1 MTDDIEILKEDIKY
15 IKDVLNSIYIS
26 MYGIDISK
34 LKHERIKRILDEI
47 DKKEITIKKSIKLV
61 NNK

>member
-1 MTDDIEILKEDIKY
+1 MTDDIEILKEDVKY

-34 LKHERIKRILDEI
+34 LKHERIKRILGEI

-61 NNK
+61 KQ